1 MTALTTMVT
10 VSDMARSVAF
20 YRDTLGLALRS
31 ESPDW
36 SEFDVAGSTLALHGG
51 GVPGGDRPRERVAG
65 VVSFGFDVD
74 DLDRECA
81 GLKAKGVRFVMEPQD
96 RPGEPIRLAVFL
108 DPDGTQVSMA
118 QMVG

>member
-36 SEFDVAGSTLALHGG
+36 SEFDVSGSTLALHGG
-51 GVPGGDRPRERVAG
+51 GVPGGERPRERVAG
-65 VVSFGFDVD
+65 VVNFGFDVD

-108 DPDGTQVSMA
+108 DPDGTQISLA